1 MFTYE
6 FERLSAMSQTP
17 SELAK
22 ITHSVFNKHPTNYQS
37 NLFTES
43 RHEFTELEK
52 KIVVLVVNQIG
63 HMSLKGELKPDSN
76 VKFHIPYTELTKD
89 RYNLISD
96 AADTLQQKRLMYR
109 NDKTNDFHYITPFPS
124 VKSDMVDGRKVI
136 VLTMFA
142 EVVPHFAELGQRYTK
157 YDIDVMLSLSSVYAQ
172 RMFEIVSMFHN
183 RGQNQFTYSVAELR
197 MMLNCPETYRYNDFC
212 QNALVVAQR
221 ELRKKADINLEW
233 LPSKK
238 EGKKVSELTFYIK
251 TARQLA
257 VEAVRQDQQMVN
269 KMSINEAVT
278 TAWQLMKNYKL
289 KPWQKDLIV
298 SDHSLLETFY
308 RVDSELAN
316 GVRSNV
322 KNPTAYLVKSLGI
335 DQSKAPAR
343 PSASIS
349 KKSPIP
355 SPILPLGPTVR
366 TNSTQS
372 IADLFGTLID
382 K

>member
-1 MFTYE
+1 MNQI
-6 FERLSAMSQTP
+6 LSEIP
-17 SELAK
+17 K
-22 ITHSVFNKHPTNYQS
+22 ITNSVFNKHPTNYQS

-63 HMSLKGELKPDSN
+63 HMAVKGELKSDSN

-89 RYNLISD
+89 RYNLIAD

-124 VKSDMVDGRKVI
+124 VKSAMVDGRKVI
-136 VLTMFA
+136 TLIMFA

-183 RGQNQFTYSVAELR
+183 RGQHQFTYPVTELR
-197 MMLNCPETYRYNDFC
+197 MMLNCPETYRFNDFC
-212 QNALVVAQR
+212 SNALVVAQR

-233 LPSKK
+233 QATKK
-238 EGKKVSELTFYIK
+238 EGKKVSELTFYVK
-251 TARQLA
+251 TAKQLA
-257 VEAVRQDQQMVN
+257 IDAVKQDQSVVN
-269 KMSINEAVT
+269 NMSINEAYT

-289 KPWQKDLIV
+289 KGFQKDHIL
-298 SDHSLLETFY
+298 SDHGLLDTFF

-316 GVRSNV
+316 GVRQNV

-335 DQSKAPAR
+335 DQLKDPKPRTKPASKTAQSTLSLFPQ
-343 PSASIS
+343 
-349 KKSPIP
+349 
-355 SPILPLGPTVR
+355 GPTLR
-366 TNSTQS
+366 SGSAKS
-372 IADLFGTLID
+372 IGAIFGDMIMNE
-382 K
+382 